1 MPACQ
6 MVRNHTLS
14 KLEPSIQYKMTHH
27 AICQLCYHA
36 IIVSSS
42 FSILPSDSYA
52 VPGSGDTHETTTH
65 CFFFHFYYS
74 LTPFIGL
81 LGEKGSYSIEPFRD
95 AIYSVRVER
104 EILPRLRMRENKD
117 TGPDQNGQGGC
128 WS

>member
-27 AICQLCYHA
+27 AICQLYYHA

-65 CFFFHFYYS
+65 CFFYS
-74 LTPFIGL
+74 LTSYPFIGL

-95 AIYSVRVER
+95 AIYSVRVEG
-104 EILPRLRMRENKD
+104 EILPRLRMREK
-117 TGPDQNGQGGC
+117 
-128 WS
+128 